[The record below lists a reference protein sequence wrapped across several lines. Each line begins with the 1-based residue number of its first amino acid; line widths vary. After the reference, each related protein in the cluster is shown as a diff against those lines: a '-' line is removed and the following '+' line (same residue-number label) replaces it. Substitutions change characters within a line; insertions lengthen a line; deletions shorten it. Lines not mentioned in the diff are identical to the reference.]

1 MAIIRILKLIIVTGF
16 FSIAVAPAAAIA
28 EEDKSWLIIL
38 HGTVNAATAEGF
50 TLETG
55 PTGIAFTDRP
65 ARKVQI
71 IDIARAVGNGWAE
84 DGEFRAD
91 PPNASLINEST
102 DTISV
107 IAIVDAAWQEG
118 AVQMSTTNLEGEPPN
133 VGDTVAITIDQ
144 SNNNGTWTK

>member
-1 MAIIRILKLIIVTGF
+1 MIVIRALRLFTIAWF
-16 FSIAVAPAAAIA
+16 FSINAMPMAAQAD
-28 EEDKSWLIIL
+28 EDAKWLIII